1 MVFLPRFGDTLA
13 LPWVSV
19 TESLEDGHQL
29 CLQVSYGFK
38 HGLAPS
44 RSLLIG
50 VGSFRVWSLASYLRL
65 EGGE

>member
-1 MVFLPRFGDTLA
+1 MTFLPRFGDTLA

-19 TESLEDGHQL
+19 TKTLEDGHQL
-29 CLQVSYGFK
+29 RLQISYGFK
-38 HGLAPS
+38 HGLAPT

-50 VGSFRVWSLASYLRL
+50 VWSFRVWSLAGYLRL